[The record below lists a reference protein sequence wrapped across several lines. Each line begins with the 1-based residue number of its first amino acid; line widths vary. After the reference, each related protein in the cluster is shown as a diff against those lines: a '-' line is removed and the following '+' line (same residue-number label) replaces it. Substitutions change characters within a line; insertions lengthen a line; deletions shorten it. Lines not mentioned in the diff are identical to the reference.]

1 VTEDPGGPGRSG
13 GLLFVGV
20 LLFTAFL
27 AATGLAG
34 VWRWAVTA
42 VLLAFALALTARVVR
57 RR

>member
-1 VTEDPGGPGRSG
+1 VTDDAGGPGRSG

-34 VWRWAVTA
+34 VGRWLVTA
-42 VLLAFALALTARVVR
+42 VLLALALALSARVLR